1 MKKIAIA
8 IFASFAIFSNTA
20 LAQEAS
26 KFFTYQEMLEGYIDN
41 NSSLGFYSLGV
52 IETLNALG
60 ITCFT
65 RTSANFQKVGTIAGN
80 TLLNRKLSELNR
92 VFIYD
97 YIKELAKEFKC
108 KGA

>member
-8 IFASFAIFSNTA
+8 IVASFAIFSNTA
-20 LAQEAS
+20 VAQEAS
-26 KFFTYQEMLEGYIDN
+26 KFFTYKEMLEGYIADN
-41 NSSLGFYSLGV
+41 NSLGFYSLGV

-65 RTSANFQKVGTIAGN
+65 RTTSNIQKVGVIAGN
-80 TLLNRKLSELNR
+80 TLLNRKLSELDR

-97 YIKELAKEFKC
+97 YVRELAKEFKC